1 VAEWDGSAPATIED
15 PLPVI
20 AMGALRRLRAI
31 DAPSAF
37 WAVYTDGTDRKV
49 PQAPGARLI
58 FHIALG
64 DLDAARARNAAG
76 WSGA

>member
-1 VAEWDGSAPATIED
+1 VAEWDWSDPATIED
-15 PLPVI
+15 LLPVI
-20 AMGALRRLRAI
+20 AMGARPRLRAI

-37 WAVYTDGTDRKV
+37 RAVCTDRKV
-49 PQAPGARLI
+49 PQGPEARLI
-58 FHIALG
+58 FHIARG

>member
-1 VAEWDGSAPATIED
+1 VAEWDWSDPATIENL
-15 PLPVI
+15 LPVI
-20 AMGALRRLRAI
+20 AMGALPRLRAI

-37 WAVYTDGTDRKV
+37 WAVCTDGTDRKV
-49 PQAPGARLI
+49 RQGPEACLI
-58 FHIALG
+58 FHIARG